1 MSWMSDP
8 EQGRSQGLPTRVFSI
23 EGLPA
28 GPGLLELLPS
38 EDRFANGVTLAYTS
52 GNPVTITDTAA
63 SRVIDLAWDTAA
75 APDRLTSERQRFT
88 ILHEAIH
95 TYCPGFLEAQF
106 RCNPNE
112 SEGRVEALCDHGA
125 SELLLPRRFFGP
137 ELTDLG
143 LTIDTLIEL
152 APRCVASVEATG
164 IRAVD
169 LWQGPASLLV
179 FRNRHKPSDAG
190 TEDVEP
196 KLRLDWSHTSGRWP
210 YLRRYKSVS
219 DGSPF
224 ADAML
229 GEVVERV
236 SNLAELTGD
245 ADRLYQVS
253 SGTLICDASLRYA
266 SATKHSS
273 VNVMRQFCGH
283 SWTLAPAVARSSAS
297 PLTTSTSRTGCY
309 GSSARAAASGSWPWA
324 LKPSEQWIATSGRVR
339 STRRRV
345 SRNSGSA
352 AKALCV
358 NQA

>member
-1 MSWMSDP
+1 MSDVSS
-8 EQGRSQGLPTRVFSI
+8 RSVSPGQISMLEYLRAKAPLIRDEVHI
-23 EGLPA
+23 RELAERLLDEGAVKP
-28 GPGLLELLPS
+28 PVDVELLASLRGIVDVAAVNQPWAGMLATRNG
-38 EDRFANGVTLAYTS
+38 RFLVSVRADDSY
-52 GNPVTITDTAA
+52 
-63 SRVIDLAWDTAA
+63 
-75 APDRLTSERQRFT
+75 ERQRFT

-152 APRCVASVEATG
+152 APRYVASVEATG

-190 TEDVEP
+190 TEDAEP

-253 SGTLICDASLRYA
+253 
-266 SATKHSS
+266 
-273 VNVMRQFCGH
+273 
-283 SWTLAPAVARSSAS
+283 
-297 PLTTSTSRTGCY
+297 
-309 GSSARAAASGSWPWA
+309 ARAMGRDRVLALVHPMTQAAA
-324 LKPSEQWIATSGRVR
+324 
-339 STRRRV
+339 
-345 SRNSGSA
+345 
-352 AKALCV
+352 
-358 NQA
+358 